1 VSTTRKNIGD
11 ELVEAMGEALSIAK
25 RETAPAAIHQIEVE
39 CDIDVRALRTR
50 LGLSRQQFA
59 ERFRFP
65 ARTVQEWEQGRRRP
79 DQSARA
85 YLTVIARN
93 PKAVEDALVVRG

>member
-1 VSTTRKNIGD
+1 MNANRNVAD
-11 ELVEAMGEALSIAK
+11 ELVAAMGEALAIA
-25 RETAPAAIHQIEVE
+25 RGEAQPAAIHQVEVVP
-39 CDIDVRALRTR
+39 DVDVRALRTK
-50 LGLSRQQFA
+50 LGLSREQFA
-59 ERFRFP
+59 RRFRFP

-93 PKAVEDALVVRG
+93 PKAVEDALSES

>member
-1 VSTTRKNIGD
+1 MDRDVSD
-11 ELVEAMGEALSIAK
+11 ELVAAMGEALAIAK
-25 RETAPAAIHQIEVE
+25 GELTPGAVHQVE
-39 CDIDVRALRTR
+39 PVHDVDVRALRTR
-50 LGLSRQQFA
+50 LGLSREQFA
-59 ERFRFP
+59 SRFRFP

-93 PKAVEDALVVRG
+93 PQAVEDALSAPSPHQ